1 MNPYWIAGLAS
12 GDGCFY
18 VSLRNFLTTKSGKSV
33 TLKFHIVQHSRDIGL
48 IKSLISYLNC
58 GRI

>member
-12 GDGCFY
+12 VDGCFY
-18 VSLRNFLTTKSGKSV
+18 VSLRNSLTTKSGKSV

-48 IKSLISYLNC
+48 IKSLISYQNC